1 MDQQPKWSKLEK
13 CSNKYIFCFISTP
26 YSIRARELMQIYN
39 TITMKFLTLDERL
52 DILLTLKHTV
62 KVCGFKNEFIRNR
75 IMRVLFRNMIVVLH
89 KK

>member
-1 MDQQPKWSKLEK
+1 MVRLQKWSKLFAKLEYMLK
-13 CSNKYIFCFISTP
+13 IILILSTP
-26 YSIRARELMQIYN
+26 YTIRARELMQIYN

-62 KVCGFKNEFIRNR
+62 KVCSSYSNTGNKQ
-75 IMRVLFRNMIVVLH
+75 

>member
-1 MDQQPKWSKLEK
+1 LDLCCLCWDFSASPAPLKDYLYYTHISFV
-13 CSNKYIFCFISTP
+13 YISTP

-62 KVCGFKNEFIRNR
+62 KVCQLKTFSYE
-75 IMRVLFRNMIVVLH
+75 
-89 KK
+89 

>member
-1 MDQQPKWSKLEK
+1 MQKNLFILFS
-13 CSNKYIFCFISTP
+13 ISTP

-62 KVCGFKNEFIRNR
+62 KVW
-75 IMRVLFRNMIVVLH
+75 LD
-89 KK
+89 